1 MGFVVVVRKDPKK
14 GYLRIKSLPRADID
28 LTALYDRLKKDEP
41 EATWFLHASRH
52 MVLNGSSKNP
62 DMKPSRRPLHEFI
75 EADTKLTNRLMDVV
89 GKVIRKEHIANYRIV
104 ANGKGAAFVDHL
116 HIHVMG
122 GIEKMRR
129 L

>member
-1 MGFVVVVRKDPKK
+1 MDDCIFCKVIAGELPSTKAYEDKEIVVIKDIHSQAKVHWLVMPKTHV
-14 GYLRIKSLPRADID
+14 S
-28 LTALYDRLKKDEP
+28 
-41 EATWFLHASRH
+41 
-52 MVLNGSSKNP
+52 
-62 DMKPSRRPLHEFI
+62 EFI